1 MTRWL
6 LAAFVLLASPAPA
19 QTVQSDGSE
28 IGFVSRQMGV
38 PVEGRFASW
47 QADLAFDPR
56 APQAG
61 QVRFSIDT
69 GSARLGSDDAEVELR
84 KPEWFDVVRFPQ
96 ARFRSNAIKA
106 TGPGRYEVTGDLTIK
121 GRSQPVVVPVALDGR
136 MASGRFTIR
145 RLGFG
150 IGGGD
155 WSDTSLV
162 ADEVEVHFRLVLVG
176 LKP

>member
-6 LAAFVLLASPAPA
+6 LTALVLLASSAAA
-19 QTVQSDGSE
+19 QTVQADGSE

-47 QADLAFDPR
+47 KAELAFDPQ
-56 APQAG
+56 APQSG
-61 QVRFSIDT
+61 RVGFSIDT
-69 GSARLGSDDAEVELR
+69 GSARLGGEDIEAELR
-84 KPEWFDVVRFPQ
+84 KPEWFDVVKFPQ
-96 ARFRSNAIKA
+96 ARFRSSAIKA
-106 TGPGRYEVTGDLTIK
+106 AGPGRYEVTGDLTIK
-121 GRSQPVVVPVALDGR
+121 GRSQQLVVPVALDGR
-136 MASGRFTIR
+136 TASGRFTIR

-162 ADEVEVHFRLVLVG
+162 ADEVEVHFKLVLVG